1 MEKEA
6 LLAIIINDLKEVD
19 ILMNT
24 FNKPGA
30 IDQDFL
36 QLAMTKIN
44 HITNEMKMLEK
55 YSNASAHTT
64 AQIVIQTT
72 EKQQVEAPDKIFPEK
87 QEPVIEIKEEVK
99 EIKSAE
105 KNYFTLDSIEE
116 VKVELTK
123 NDNLNHPVATPAA
136 EVVEMTLTDAPKL
149 IIEEIK
155 TPESKMQSMIEKEE
169 EIISIT
175 PKIDERIKE
184 EPKKEESHTLKDAI
198 AQNKKSV
205 NDVISEKKVLPQP
218 LGANIVVPVANIY
231 KAIGINDKLL
241 FQRELFS
248 GKGDLMNQ
256 VIDQLNE
263 MKSFEEAHSFL
274 STAFEWNFENE
285 RVISFLNI
293 VKRRYL

>member
-30 IDQDFL
+30 IDKDFL

-55 YSNASAHTT
+55 YSSTSEQITAPLIAQTSEPEPSATPATVNPEPAVIVKEVIKESNPTPRDYFTLETAS
-64 AQIVIQTT
+64 
-72 EKQQVEAPDKIFPEK
+72 E
-87 QEPVIEIKEEVK
+87 EIKEETRVIKDEIEPISNSTTTKK
-99 EIKSAE
+99 ENVAIE
-105 KNYFTLDSIEE
+105 TPQTSINE
-116 VKVELTK
+116 VKA
-123 NDNLNHPVATPAA
+123 P
-136 EVVEMTLTDAPKL
+136 APKV
-149 IIEEIK
+149 EEIK
-155 TPESKMQSMIEKEE
+155 AEIEEKVT
-169 EIISIT
+169 IA
-175 PKIDERIKE
+175 PKIEQKVKE
-184 EPKKEESHTLKDAI
+184 EPKKEEPHTLKDVI

-205 NDVISEKKVLPQP
+205 NDVMNEKKVSPQP

-241 FQRELFS
+241 FQRELFG

-263 MKSFEEAHSFL
+263 MKSYDDAHAFL
-274 STAFEWNFENE
+274 SSAFDWNFENE